1 MHRDVYNIMNA
12 HVTASR
18 RPARPHTARLAAFI
32 TVSAALTAW
41 FLSSVAQFSERAVV
55 LTVMVIAFC
64 ASWVVTNQRPAP
76 VRTHRVTVVRVPART
91 R

>member
-1 MHRDVYNIMNA
+1 MNA
-12 HVTASR
+12 HDFASR
-18 RPARPHTARLAAFI
+18 RQARTHIARLAAFI
-32 TVSAALTAW
+32 TVSAALAAW
-41 FLSSVAQFSERAVV
+41 FLSSVARFSERAVV

-64 ASWVVTNQRPAP
+64 ASWVVTNQRPTA